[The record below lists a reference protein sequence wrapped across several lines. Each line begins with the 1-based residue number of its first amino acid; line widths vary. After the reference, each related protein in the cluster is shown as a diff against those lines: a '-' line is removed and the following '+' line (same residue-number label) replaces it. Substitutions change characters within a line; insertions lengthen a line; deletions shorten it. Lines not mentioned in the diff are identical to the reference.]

1 MQVMGNEYP
10 RKTVDKGKSM
20 DNNLSKTNPRLPS
33 EQTHLE
39 QFETDVVLRDG
50 SLVHVRPVRPIDHA
64 LLTSFIESLTPET
77 FGLRFSHAPKPEEAS
92 NELVPHVDQF
102 ALLAMR
108 EEMVIGHAL
117 FTVSIP
123 DKAELTVVVADAY
136 QGKGLGTILLGQL
149 TQAAIAN
156 GISEFEAY
164 VTPENAPILQVVREL
179 GFPTVLKSKP
189 GLIHVT
195 FPASLLPEALE
206 RFNQR
211 ETVAAVAAMKKFFQP
226 RGIAVIGA
234 SRERG
239 GISGELFHN
248 ILEAGFQG
256 PVYPVNAKT
265 DVVQSVAA
273 YRSVLDCPGPVD
285 LAYIVVPTPAVLP
298 VARECAQ
305 KGVHALVVISAGF
318 AEASETG
325 SQMQD
330 ELVKVCRRSGMRLI
344 GPNCMG
350 IINTDPQVSLNGQFS
365 PYKPIPGKI
374 GFLSQSGALG
384 IAIIDYAS
392 RLGLGMSTFVS
403 VGNKADISSNDLI
416 QYWESDENTDLI
428 LLYLESFGNPRKFAR
443 IARRIG
449 RKKPIIA
456 VKGGRSAAG
465 FRATQSH
472 TGALVAASDVTVDAL
487 FRQSGVIRTDV
498 LAEMFDV
505 ASLLTTQPIPKGNR
519 VAIITNAG
527 GAGILAADACE
538 DLGLHVPELAAD
550 TQTALKDFLSP
561 AAGVRNPVD
570 MVASASSSDFART
583 IRVVADDPHVDAI
596 MVIFI
601 PPMALRPEQ
610 VAGEILKAARDL
622 GGRIPILSTFMAS
635 HGTPEILSD
644 RENRIPSYPFPEAAA
659 RALARAVQ
667 YGKWLATPEGNAP
680 DFTDL
685 RREAAAAIV
694 AHALKGGERWL
705 TPKEVGNL
713 LDCYGISLV
722 RTLHAENPQ
731 EAGLAA
737 QELGGR
743 VALKAVAPGLVHKT
757 DIGAVQLDLAGE
769 DETKEAAEAML
780 KKLDSAGLDCTGFLV
795 QPMVGA
801 GVEMLVGVTH
811 DPVFGPIVVCGAG
824 GVLVELLKDIVIR
837 ITPLTDQD
845 ASEMVRSL
853 KTFPLLNGYRGGS
866 HYDVDALEQ
875 LILRVGALVEDIH
888 EIGELDLNPVIV
900 LPEGKG
906 VSLVDARVRVAEALP
921 PLPFGAKKR

>member
-1 MQVMGNEYP
+1 
-10 RKTVDKGKSM
+10 M
-20 DNNLSKTNPRLPS
+20 DNILSNENPRLEPG
-33 EQTHLE
+33 EAHVE

-50 SLVHVRPVRPIDHA
+50 SLAHVRPVRPGDRA
-64 LLTSFIESLTPET
+64 LLASFIESLSTQT
-77 FGLRFSHAPKPEEAS
+77 LNLRFPHELEPEQAVD
-92 NELVPHVDQF
+92 ELMPGEGQF
-102 ALLAMR
+102 ALLAVR
-108 EEMVIGHAL
+108 EEKVVGHAIY
-117 FTVSIP
+117 TVSEP
-123 DKAELTVVVADAY
+123 SKAEHAVVVADAY

-149 TQAAIAN
+149 TQAAIAV

-164 VTPENAPILQVVREL
+164 VKPENAAILQVVREL
-179 GFPTVLKSKP
+179 GFPTVLQSKP

-195 FPASLLPEALE
+195 YPASLLPEALA
-206 RFNQR
+206 RFEQR
-211 ETVAAVAAMKKFFQP
+211 EAVAAVAAMEKFFQP
-226 RGIAVIGA
+226 QGIAVIGA

-239 GISGELFHN
+239 SISGELFRN

-285 LAYIVVPTPAVLP
+285 LAFIVVPAPAVLP

-305 KGVHALVVISAGF
+305 KGAHALVVVSAGF
-318 AEASETG
+318 AEASEAG
-325 SQMQD
+325 SQLQQ
-330 ELVKVCRRSGMRLI
+330 ELVEICRESGIRLI

-350 IINTDPQVSLNGQFS
+350 IVNTDPRVSLNGQFS

-384 IAIIDYAS
+384 IVIIDHAS

-403 VGNKADISSNDLI
+403 VGNKADISGNDLI
-416 QYWESDENTDLI
+416 QYWESDDNTNLI

-443 IARRIG
+443 ISRRVG

-456 VKGGRSAAG
+456 VKGGRSTAG

-472 TGALVAASDVTVDAL
+472 TGALVATSDVTVDAL
-487 FRQSGVIRTDV
+487 FRQAGVIRTDV

-505 ASLLTTQPIPKGNR
+505 AALLTTQPVPSGDR

-538 DLGLHVPELAAD
+538 DLGLQVPELASE
-550 TQTALKDFLSP
+550 TQAELKSFLSP

-583 IRVVADDPHVDAI
+583 IRAVASDPNVDALI
-596 MVIFI
+596 VIFI
-601 PPMALRPEQ
+601 PPMALRPEE
-610 VAGEILKAARDL
+610 VAREILKTAREL
-622 GGRIPILSTFMAS
+622 GRHIPILSTFMAS
-635 HGTPEILSD
+635 HGSPEILSD
-644 RENRIPSYPFPEAAA
+644 GENRIPSYPFPEAAA

-667 YGKWLATPEGNAP
+667 YGKWLAAPEGDAP
-680 DFTDL
+680 DFPDV

-694 AHALKGGERWL
+694 AHALRGGGGWL
-705 TPKEVGNL
+705 TPEEIENL

-722 RTLHAENPQ
+722 KTLRVNTPQ

-743 VALKAVAPGLVHKT
+743 IALKAVAPGLVHKT
-757 DIGAVQLDLAGE
+757 EAGAVRLDLAGNE
-769 DETKEAAEAML
+769 KTEEAAEEML
-780 KKLDSAGLDCTGFLV
+780 KQLDSIGLEGTGFIV
-795 QPMVGA
+795 QPMVEA

-824 GVLVELLKDIVIR
+824 GVLVELLKDVAVR
-837 ITPLTDQD
+837 ITPLTNQD
-845 ASEMVRSL
+845 VSEMIRSL
-853 KTFPLLNGYRGGS
+853 KTFPLLNRYRGGPR
-866 HYDVDALEQ
+866 YDVTALEQ

-900 LPEGKG
+900 LPEGQG
-906 VSLVDARVRVAEALP
+906 VSLVDARIRVAEALP

>member
-1 MQVMGNEYP
+1 MLFI
-10 RKTVDKGKSM
+10 KSPFP
-20 DNNLSKTNPRLPS
+20 KS
-33 EQTHLE
+33 EPGDARVN

-50 SLVHVRPVRPIDHA
+50 SLVHVRPVRSEDRA
-64 LLTSFIESLTPET
+64 LLVSFIESLTTET
-77 FGLRFSHAPKPEEAS
+77 LGLRFLHVLESDEAV
-92 NELVPHVDQF
+92 NELMPTAGQF
-102 ALLAMR
+102 ALLAIR
-108 EEMVIGHAL
+108 EEMVIGHAIY
-117 FTVSIP
+117 TVTLP
-123 DKAELTVVVADAY
+123 GKAEHAVVVADAY

-149 TQAAIAN
+149 TQAAIAE
-156 GISEFEAY
+156 GISEFEAH
-164 VTPENAPILQVVREL
+164 VAPENAPILQVVREL
-179 GFPTVLKSKP
+179 GFPTVLKSEP
-189 GLIHVT
+189 GLIHIT
-195 FPASLLPEALE
+195 FPASLLPEALA
-206 RFNQR
+206 RFEQR
-211 ETVAAVAAMKKFFQP
+211 ETVAAVAAMEKFFRP

-234 SRERG
+234 SRERSS
-239 GISGELFHN
+239 ISGELFRN

-273 YRSVLDCPGPVD
+273 YHSVLDCPGPVD
-285 LAYIVVPTPAVLP
+285 LAFIVVPAPAVLT

-305 KGVHALVVISAGF
+305 KGVHALVVVSAGF
-318 AEASETG
+318 AEASEVG
-325 SQMQD
+325 SLLQQ
-330 ELVKVCRRSGMRLI
+330 ELVEVCRETGMRLI

-350 IINTDPQVSLNGQFS
+350 IVNTDPMVSLNGQFS

-403 VGNKADISSNDLI
+403 VGNKADISGNDLI
-416 QYWESDENTDLI
+416 RYWESDDNTNLI

-443 IARRIG
+443 IARRVG

-505 ASLLTTQPIPKGNR
+505 ASLLTTQPIPRGDR

-538 DLGLHVPELAAD
+538 DLGLQVPELSSD
-550 TQTALKDFLSP
+550 TQVALKDFLSS

-570 MVASASSSDFART
+570 MVASASSNDFARA
-583 IRVVADDPHVDAI
+583 IRVVASDPNVDALI
-596 MVIFI
+596 VIFI
-601 PPMALRPEQ
+601 PPMALRPEE
-610 VAGEILKAARDL
+610 VAGEILKTAQELD
-622 GGRIPILSTFMAS
+622 GRIPILSTFMAS

-644 RENRIPSYPFPEAAA
+644 GQSRIPSYPFPEAAA

-680 DFTDL
+680 NFPDV
-685 RREAAAAIV
+685 RREDAVAIV
-694 AHALKGGERWL
+694 AHALREGERWL
-705 TPKEVGNL
+705 TPDEIENL
-713 LDCYGISLV
+713 LGCYGIPLV
-722 RTLHAENPQ
+722 KTLRVTTPQ
-731 EAGLAA
+731 EAGQVAL
-737 QELGGR
+737 ELGEP
-743 VALKAVAPGLVHKT
+743 VALKAIAPGLVHKT
-757 DIGAVQLDLAGE
+757 EAGAVRLALMGDKETEKAAEEMLKQLELAG
-769 DETKEAAEAML
+769 L
-780 KKLDSAGLDCTGFLV
+780 KGTGFII
-795 QPMVGA
+795 QPMAPPGI
-801 GVEMLVGVTH
+801 EMLVGVTH

-824 GVLVELLKDIVIR
+824 GVLVELLKDVVVR

-845 ASEMVRSL
+845 ASEMIRSL
-853 KTFPLLNGYRGGS
+853 KTFPLLNGYRGGPR
-866 HYDVDALEQ
+866 YDVIALEQ
-875 LILRVGALVEDIH
+875 LILRVGTLVEDIH
-888 EIGELDLNPVIV
+888 EIGELDINPVIV
-900 LPEGKG
+900 LPEGQG
-906 VSLVDARVRVAEALP
+906 VSLVDARIRVAEALP